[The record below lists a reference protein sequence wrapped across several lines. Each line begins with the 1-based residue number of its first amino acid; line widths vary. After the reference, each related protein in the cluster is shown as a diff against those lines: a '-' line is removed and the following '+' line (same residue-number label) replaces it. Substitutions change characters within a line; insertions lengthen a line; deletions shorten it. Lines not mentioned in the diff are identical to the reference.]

1 MPHQFIQC
9 VRYSCKG
16 VPHPFKD
23 FPTSKVLVSI
33 AASIEAFHYE
43 DYEETLHSL
52 QEITHY
58 SPNRVYFQI
67 YQFLVYPEKAC
78 GKSKD
83 VQGMF
88 HCSGTQ

>member
-1 MPHQFIQC
+1 MPHIFIQC

-23 FPTSKVLVSI
+23 FPTSKVFLSI

-43 DYEETLHSL
+43 ETLHSL
-52 QEITHY
+52 KKKNNY
-58 SPNRVYFQI
+58 SPNRVYLPV

-78 GKSKD
+78 DKSKD
-83 VQGMF
+83 VRGMF